1 MCISPTAAL
10 TAKAPSLIPIN
21 TVESDKHYHA
31 ALRKS
36 NDNVERLRHQRKQ
49 AFLAQQP
56 EFQQLVN
63 IDKIRCPL
71 HILKFRQA
79 FHNLAFNET
88 LKIASV
94 STKTIEDLS
103 AVCRI
108 LKISI
113 KTLSYRGQYF
123 LYASR
128 LKKAK
133 ACLHQIPAQ
142 LPLQVIA
149 AKDYQKYCS
158 SFQTEAK
165 LG

>member
-10 TAKAPSLIPIN
+10 TAKTPSLIPIN
-21 TVESDKHYHA
+21 KVESDKHYHD

-36 NDNVERLRHQRKQ
+36 NDNVERLRHERKQ

-71 HILKFRQA
+71 HILKFRLA

-108 LKISI
+108 LNIST

-123 LYASR
+123 LYASSTPSMIYLR
-128 LKKAK
+128 VQSVPNWPR
-133 ACLHQIPAQ
+133 HQ
-142 LPLQVIA
+142 
-149 AKDYQKYCS
+149 K
-158 SFQTEAK
+158 
-165 LG
+165 